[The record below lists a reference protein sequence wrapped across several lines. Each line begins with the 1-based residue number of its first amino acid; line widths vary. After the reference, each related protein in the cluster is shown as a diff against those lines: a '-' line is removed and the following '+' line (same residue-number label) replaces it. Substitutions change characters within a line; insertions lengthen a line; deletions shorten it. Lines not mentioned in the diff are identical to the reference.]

1 MDRLRIDRR
10 RWLIGSASIP
20 WLTCATTAAE
30 GLQQRQHAARR
41 GRDFLANLF
50 DPELHLLPEYAG
62 ASVFWLY
69 HDNYLAAKVLC
80 SSHPL
85 LAQQIQEA
93 MKRFDVRAS
102 GKIELLFDEV
112 PQPLPF
118 RHPKLIDVQRIGERT
133 VKTEIVTE
141 VEFREWQQYADLL
154 LMASIALSRSDRSEA
169 RQLLH
174 QSLQMWDGRG
184 FHDRAMD
191 HMDRYATYKLALA
204 VLAAHRCQQAA
215 ELPAAVLQQLLEL
228 QTDTGGWVTDYD
240 AAGGP
245 VGKANVETT
254 CLAILAVET

>member
-1 MDRLRIDRR
+1 MNRR

-20 WLTCATTAAE
+20 WLACATRAAE
-30 GLQQRQHAARR
+30 SLQQRPDAARR
-41 GRDFLANLF
+41 GRDFLAGLF

-69 HDNYLAAKVLC
+69 HDNYLAAKVLR

-93 MKRFDVRAS
+93 INRFDVRGS

-118 RHPKLIDVQRIGERT
+118 RHPKLIDVQRIGQRT
-133 VKTEIVTE
+133 VKTEIVTD

-154 LMASIALSRSDRSEA
+154 LMAAIAVSHSDRP
-169 RQLLH
+169 
-174 QSLQMWDGRG
+174 QSQRWFQQALQMWDGRG

-191 HMDRYATYKLALA
+191 HMARYATYKLSLA
-204 VLAAHRCQQAA
+204 VLAAHRCQQAT
-215 ELPAAVLQQLLEL
+215 ELPAAVLEQLLQL
-228 QTDTGGWVTDYD
+228 QTDSGGWVTDYD
-240 AAGGP
+240 AAGRP
-245 VGKANVETT
+245 LGKANVETT
-254 CLAILAVET
+254 SLAILAVET